1 MEVAARK
8 RLDIVAAVGLAV
20 GGVFGIA
27 GTFIGYASLRQ
38 LFWTIDGVGIVIA
51 AALLAF
57 RYFRAGNDCV
67 AAGFLVL
74 LAGESLLLAGTAA
87 GLQGS
92 VPSFAGGVALW
103 SAALTLTSVPS
114 TFAVWIRIIAAVAAV
129 LFAITAIEISIGIE
143 LLPTSAPL
151 PALGYPLLVLTF
163 AGWIWTLLWSAD

>member
-92 VPSFAGGVALW
+92 VRADGFSP
-103 SAALTLTSVPS
+103 
-114 TFAVWIRIIAAVAAV
+114 
-129 LFAITAIEISIGIE
+129 E
-143 LLPTSAPL
+143 
-151 PALGYPLLVLTF
+151 PAL
-163 AGWIWTLLWSAD
+163 AGETEVRSRCSTQRNGS